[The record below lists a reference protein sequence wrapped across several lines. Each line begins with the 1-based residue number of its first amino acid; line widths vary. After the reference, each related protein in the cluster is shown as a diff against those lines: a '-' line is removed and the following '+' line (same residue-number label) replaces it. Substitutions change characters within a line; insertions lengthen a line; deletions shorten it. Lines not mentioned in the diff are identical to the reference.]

1 MNPVPELERR
11 LGVVFRD
18 KNLLKQALTHRS
30 YLNENREWPL
40 GSNERLEFL
49 GDAVLELVVSE
60 FLFRRYPNKPEGK
73 LTEYRAALV
82 NGETNAATGIAFG
95 INDCLLLSKG
105 EAKDTGRARELIIA
119 DAFEAVI
126 GAVYLDQGYPAA
138 ENLIARCVLSKA
150 DSIISIGF
158 LRNTKSRLQELV
170 QERMAV
176 TPSYRVISET
186 GPDHKKEFLVG
197 VFFGDDLVAQGA
209 GTSKKLAEE
218 KAAQAALVSKGWT
231 TA

>member
-18 KNLLKQALTHRS
+18 KNLLKQALAHRS

-82 NGETNAATGIAFG
+82 NGETNAAAGIAFG